1 MCNLFINLIFNK
13 KLNILILTRLPR
25 RAKVGRVAP
34 GDVQVDHVGTGAA
47 AAGATVA
54 SRSACA
60 PTTSSSATYPA
71 AGSPTGHG
79 TGRAAEPRV
88 ALKVGRPGAGRAP
101 MLDAG
106 LGALAVRV
114 PGRGRVR
121 AAVVPPVRGL
131 T

>member
-1 MCNLFINLIFNK
+1 M
-13 KLNILILTRLPR
+13 
-25 RAKVGRVAP
+25 GRVPP
-34 GDVQVDHVGTGAA
+34 GDVQVDHVGSGAA

-60 PTTSSSATYPA
+60 PTSSTYPA